1 MVHDS
6 DAFRIAFG
14 VDAEF
19 EGHANGRVNLIGEHT
34 DYNGGF
40 VLPTSIPQTTRVGVR
55 RRNDR
60 LARIASLSKPGRA
73 SEFQIG
79 TEARSGGWTDYVQ
92 GVVSVLRQE
101 YASADATGFEMLISS
116 GVPMGSGLS
125 SSAALEVAAMK
136 ALREAWR
143 LGEALDDLRIARLSQ
158 KVENEFVGA
167 RVGIMDPMAAALAT
181 EGTALFLDT
190 MSLAFERVP
199 IPRDKVEI
207 AVVNSGVSHSNAHGG
222 YNQRRAECE
231 RACEMLGVS
240 FLRELSITDLAQLEK
255 LPEVLMRRARHVVTE
270 NQRVLDAVACL
281 TQGDMI
287 GLGRLFRL
295 SHESMRDDYEV
306 SVPEVD
312 RLVEIANRQPDVFG
326 ARLTGGGFGGS
337 IVIAAQ
343 PGKAASVAERV
354 AAEYEEVTGRLPTV
368 LVPDSAES
376 ARAKQTRS

>member
-1 MVHDS
+1 
-6 DAFRIAFG
+6 
-14 VDAEF
+14 
-19 EGHANGRVNLIGEHT
+19 
-34 DYNGGF
+34 
-40 VLPTSIPQTTRVGVR
+40 
-55 RRNDR
+55 
-60 LARIASLSKPGRA
+60 
-73 SEFQIG
+73 
-79 TEARSGGWTDYVQ
+79 
-92 GVVSVLRQE
+92 
-101 YASADATGFEMLISS
+101 
-116 GVPMGSGLS
+116 
-125 SSAALEVAAMK
+125 
-136 ALREAWR
+136 
-143 LGEALDDLRIARLSQ
+143 
-158 KVENEFVGA
+158 
-167 RVGIMDPMAAALAT
+167 MAAALAT

-240 FLRELSITDLAQLEK
+240 LLRELSVTDLAQLEK

-281 TQGDMI
+281 TQEDMI

-295 SHESMRDDYEV
+295 SHESMRDDYQV

-312 RLVEIANRQPDVFG
+312 QLVEIANRAPEVFG

-343 PGKAASVAERV
+343 PGKAASVVERV

-368 LVPDSAES
+368 LVPADAAES
-376 ARAKQTRS
+376 ARVRQTRS